1 MSVET
6 EELLKQLKERGILD
20 TLVHVTE
27 PEVIERLSTL
37 LLNTGTLR
45 LMDHLDRLLMTLG
58 ELDEDAIEG
67 LEKIIRILK
76 TLNKI
81 GILDILESVLTPEI
95 IGSLARYL
103 MSGGLLRLVDGLETL
118 TEALGELEF
127 EKIGEAMPLVKGALE
142 GIPEKAERV
151 GLLGLLGKLRDRDI
165 QRGLGVVMEILKAV
179 GKAYGE

>member
-37 LLNTGTLR
+37 LLNAGTLR
-45 LMDHLDRLLMTLG
+45 LMDHLDRLLTTLG

-76 TLNKI
+76 TLNRM
-81 GILDILESVLTPEI
+81 GVLDTLESVLTPEI
-95 IGSLARYL
+95 IGSLSRYL
-103 MSGGLLRLVDGLETL
+103 VSGGLLRLVDGLETL
-118 TEALGELEF
+118 SEALGELEF
-127 EKIGEAMPLVKGALE
+127 EKVGEAMPLVRGALE
-142 GIPEKAERV
+142 GIPERAERV
-151 GLLGLLGKLRDRDI
+151 GLLGLLGKLRDKDI
-165 QRGLGVVMEILKAV
+165 QRGLGVVMEILKAI
-179 GKAYGE
+179 GKTYGD